1 MSRFDPE
8 KYSRLESPIHRW
20 DPRARI
26 LSLFVLIFSIA
37 LAGSI
42 LQALVGFCVSFLMI
56 LISRF
61 PLIYVA
67 RFMKWP
73 AIFLLPLVIFL
84 PFTTEGDRLFAFQFF
99 SPSLQGIYLGQLF
112 LIRGLGAALLAL
124 LIVGTAPFTVT
135 IKALQD
141 MGLPSSLTQIFL
153 FAYRYIFLLNEEFQ
167 TMSRSLQC
175 KGFVKSSDLK
185 TARILAMAFAMLLIR
200 SYERSED
207 VFHAMLSRG
216 YRGELLCRSR
226 QEITGSDCLKS
237 LLVVGVALGIMAI

>member
-1 MSRFDPE
+1 MSHFDPE
-8 KYSRLESPIHRW
+8 RYSRLESPIHRW

-42 LQALVGFCVSFLMI
+42 LQALVGFCASFSLI
-56 LISRF
+56 LISRL
-61 PLIYVA
+61 PLAHVA

-73 AIFLLPLVIFL
+73 VIFLLPLVIFL
-84 PFTTEGDRLFAFQFF
+84 PFTTEGDRLFAFQFI
-99 SPSLQGIYLGQLF
+99 SPSIQGIYLGQLF

-124 LIVGTAPFTVT
+124 LIVGTAPFTIT

-141 MGLPSSLTQIFL
+141 MGLPGSLTQIFL

-175 KGFVKSSDLK
+175 KGFLKRSDLK

-216 YRGELLCRSR
+216 YRGELPCRGR
-226 QEITGSDCLKS
+226 QAITGSDCLKS
-237 LLVVGVALGIMAI
+237 LLVVSAALGIMAL

>member
-1 MSRFDPE
+1 MSHFDPE

-26 LSLFVLIFSIA
+26 LSLFLLIFSIA
-37 LAGSI
+37 LSGSI
-42 LQALVGFCVSFLMI
+42 LQALVGFCVSFSLI

-61 PLIYVA
+61 PLAHVA

-153 FAYRYIFLLNEEFQ
+153 FAYRYIFLLNEEFH
-167 TMSRSLQC
+167 TMSSSLQC
-175 KGFVKSSDLK
+175 KGFVKRSDLK

-216 YRGELLCRSR
+216 YRGELPCRDR
-226 QEITGSDCLKS
+226 QGITGSDCFKS
-237 LLVVGVALGIMAI
+237 LLVVGAALGIMAL

>member
-1 MSRFDPE
+1 MSHFDPE
-8 KYSRLESPIHRW
+8 KYSRLESPIHLW

-26 LSLFVLIFSIA
+26 LSLSVLIFSIA
-37 LAGSI
+37 LAESI
-42 LQALVGFCVSFLMI
+42 LQAVVGFCVSFLMI

-61 PLIYVA
+61 PLAHVA

-73 AIFLLPLVIFL
+73 AIFLLPLAIFL
-84 PFTTEGDRLFAFQFF
+84 PFTTEGDRLFTFQFF
-99 SPSLQGIYLGQLF
+99 SPSIQGIYLGQLF

-124 LIVGTAPFTVT
+124 LIVGSAPFTVT
-135 IKALQD
+135 LKALQD

-175 KGFVKSSDLK
+175 KGFVKRSDLK

-216 YRGELLCRSR
+216 YRGDLPCRGR
-226 QEITGSDCLKS
+226 QWITAIDCFKC
-237 LLVVGVALGIMAI
+237 LLVVGAALGIMII